1 MAIDHLVFN
10 KQNWFNVAD
19 NADNITAGSQKFIKN
34 YIGRKATAGAPVS
47 CSQTE
52 SGGMEYWFQDGRVNV
67 GDTITNQVID
77 KNNEIWLS
85 VDNDA
90 FLHSSPRPF
99 FKLSEFL
106 SNGGKLS

>member
-34 YIGRKATAGAPVS
+34 YIGRKATAGAVVA
-47 CSQTE
+47 CYTMQTD
-52 SGGMEYWFQDGRVNV
+52 MEYFIRSVQVNV

-85 VDNDA
+85 VDNKQ
-90 FLHSSPRPF
+90 FLGAHPRPF
-99 FKLSEFL
+99 FKLSKFL

>member
-1 MAIDHLVFN
+1 MAVDHMLFD
-10 KQNWFNVAD
+10 KLKWFNVTD
-19 NADNITAGSQKFIKN
+19 NADNITAGSQKFVKS
-34 YIGRKATAGAPVS
+34 YIGRKATAGAVVA
-47 CSQTE
+47 CYTMQTD
-52 SGGMEYWFQDGRVNV
+52 MEYFIRSVQVNV
-67 GDTITNQVID
+67 GDTITYQIIN

-106 SNGGKLS
+106 KNGGKL

>member
-10 KQNWFNVAD
+10 KLKWFNVAD
-19 NADNITAGSQKFIKN
+19 NADNITAGSQKFVKS
-34 YIGRKATAGAPVS
+34 YIGKKATVGAVVH
-47 CSQTE
+47 CYTMQTD
-52 SGGMEYWFQDGRVNV
+52 MEYFIRTVQVNV
-67 GDTITNQVID
+67 GDTITYQIIN

-85 VDNDA
+85 VDNDE

>member
-10 KQNWFNVAD
+10 RLKWFNVAD
-19 NADNITAGSQKFIKN
+19 NADNITAGSQKFIKS
-34 YIGRKATAGAPVS
+34 YIGKKVTAGAVVA
-47 CSQTE
+47 CYTMQTD
-52 SGGMEYWFQDGRVNV
+52 MEYFIRSVQVNV
-67 GDTITNQVID
+67 GDTITYQIIN

-106 SNGGKLS
+106 KNGGKL

>member
-1 MAIDHLVFN
+1 MAVDHMLFN
-10 KQNWFNVAD
+10 KLKWFNVTD

-34 YIGRKATAGAPVS
+34 YIGRKATAGAVVTFYTTQVTMHHFASDVP
-47 CSQTE
+47 
-52 SGGMEYWFQDGRVNV
+52 VNV
-67 GDTITNQVID
+67 GDTITYQIIN

-85 VDNDA
+85 VDNDT

>member
-1 MAIDHLVFN
+1 MAIDHLLFN
-10 KQNWFNVAD
+10 SLKWFNVAD

-34 YIGRKATAGAPVS
+34 YIGRKATAGAVVA
-47 CSQTE
+47 CYTMQTD
-52 SGGMEYWFQDGRVNV
+52 MEYFIRSVQVNV
-67 GDTITNQVID
+67 GDTVTNQVID

>member
-10 KQNWFNVAD
+10 RLKWFNVAD

-34 YIGRKATAGAPVS
+34 YIGRKATAGAAVA
-47 CSQTE
+47 CYTMQTD
-52 SGGMEYWFQDGRVNV
+52 MEYFIRSVQVNV
-67 GDTITNQVID
+67 GDTITYQIIN

>member
-1 MAIDHLVFN
+1 MAIDHILFN
-10 KQNWFNVAD
+10 KLKWFNVTD
-19 NADNITAGSQKFIKN
+19 NADLITAGSQKFAKS
-34 YIGRKATAGAPVS
+34 YIGKKATAGAVAH
-47 CSQTE
+47 CYTMQTD
-52 SGGMEYWFQDGRVNV
+52 MEYFIRTVQVNV
-67 GDTITNQVID
+67 GDTITYQIIN

-85 VDNDA
+85 VDNDE

>member
-10 KQNWFNVAD
+10 KLKWFNVTD
-19 NADNITAGSQKFIKN
+19 NADSVTAGSQKFIKN
-34 YIGRKATAGAPVS
+34 YIGRKATAGATVNGYE
-47 CSQTE
+47 TDND
-52 SGGMEYWFQDGRVNV
+52 MKYWLQDGQVNV
-67 GDTITNQVID
+67 GDTVTNQVID

-85 VDNDA
+85 VDNKQFLDA
-90 FLHSSPRPF
+90 HPRPF

>member
-1 MAIDHLVFN
+1 MIDHLLFN
-10 KQNWFNVAD
+10 AHKFYPIND
-19 NADNITAGSQKFIKN
+19 NADSITAGSQKFVKS

-77 KNNEIWLS
+77 KNNENWLS
-85 VDNDA
+85 VDNKQ
-90 FLHSSPRPF
+90 FLGAHPRPF
-99 FKLSEFL
+99 FKLSKFL

>member
-1 MAIDHLVFN
+1 MLDHILFNRSKFYPIDNNTDL
-10 KQNWFNVAD
+10 
-19 NADNITAGSQKFIKN
+19 ITAGSQKFIKN
-34 YIGRKATAGAPVS
+34 YIGRKATAGAVVA
-47 CSQTE
+47 CYTMQTD
-52 SGGMEYWFQDGRVNV
+52 MEYFIQNVQVNV
-67 GDTITNQVID
+67 GDTITYQIIN

-106 SNGGKLS
+106 SHGGKLS

>member
-10 KQNWFNVAD
+10 SLKWFNVTD
-19 NADNITAGSQKFIKN
+19 NADNITAGSQKFIKS
-34 YIGRKATAGAPVS
+34 YIGREATVGAVAS
-47 CSQTE
+47 SYIMQND
-52 SGGMEYWFQDGRVNV
+52 MEYFIRDVKVNV
-67 GDTITNQVID
+67 GDTITYQIIN

-85 VDNDA
+85 VDNDE

-106 SNGGKLS
+106 SKGGKLS

>member
-1 MAIDHLVFN
+1 MLDHLLFN
-10 KQNWFNVAD
+10 RSKFYPIND
-19 NADNITAGSQKFIKN
+19 NADSITAGSQKFVKS
-34 YIGRKATAGAPVS
+34 YIGRKATAGAVAH
-47 CSQTE
+47 CYTMQTD
-52 SGGMEYWFQDGRVNV
+52 MEYFIGNVQVNV
-67 GDTITNQVID
+67 GDTITYQIIN

-85 VDNDA
+85 VDNDE

>member
-10 KQNWFNVAD
+10 KLKWFNVTD
-19 NADNITAGSQKFIKN
+19 NADNITAGSQKFVKS
-34 YIGRKATAGAPVS
+34 YIGRKATVGAPVS
-47 CSQTE
+47 CYETE
-52 SGGMEYWFQDGRVNV
+52 KDMQYWFQDGQVNV
-67 GDTITNQVID
+67 GDTITNQIID

-85 VDNDA
+85 VDNA
-90 FLHSSPRPF
+90 KFLGAHPRPF

>member
-1 MAIDHLVFN
+1 MLDHLLFN
-10 KQNWFNVAD
+10 RSKFYPID
-19 NADNITAGSQKFIKN
+19 DYTDLITAGSQKFVKS
-34 YIGRKATAGAPVS
+34 YIGKKATAGAVVA
-47 CSQTE
+47 CYTMQTD
-52 SGGMEYWFQDGRVNV
+52 MEYFIRSVQVNV
-67 GDTITNQVID
+67 GDTITYQIIN

>member
-10 KQNWFNVAD
+10 RLKWFNVAD
-19 NADNITAGSQKFIKN
+19 NADNITAGSQKFVKS
-34 YIGRKATAGAPVS
+34 YIGKKATVGAVVTCYS
-47 CSQTE
+47 TQND
-52 SGGMEYWFQDGRVNV
+52 MEYFIQGAQVNV
-67 GDTITNQVID
+67 GDTVTYQIID

-85 VDNDA
+85 VDNA
-90 FLHSSPRPF
+90 KFLGAHPRPF